1 MCLIT
6 AAPALPLERGHP
18 SGHSCHDSDLAPQAV
33 SQSWNH
39 NGTPPARASTN
50 ASGTHETGHGDGD
63 RESHLGA
70 PPCAGRADPARPSHR
85 HLHGME
91 ILHDAGLDPAQ
102 RRSGP
107 TWRVSSPPRP
117 RPFWSWTS
125 ACGYGVQPSNI
136 RAPQGGTS
144 KDTDALTQRT
154 SSLCPK
160 ARASDP
166 SDTSESRTNR
176 GIRRPPARLLAG
188 SAPSWM
194 DRSLNE
200 TVPCWFSPHIQPASP
215 ALHERACQGFLMRG
229 LFPVLTAVSSVVAAF
244 FRPGRAA

>member
-1 MCLIT
+1 MGMATEKPTWGHRRVQDELIRLGHRIT
-6 AAPALPLERGHP
+6 A
-18 SGHSCHDSDLAPQAV
+18 
-33 SQSWNH
+33 
-39 NGTPPARASTN
+39 ST
-50 ASGTHETGHGDGD
+50 
-63 RESHLGA
+63 LWQ
-70 PPCAGRADPARPSHR
+70 
-85 HLHGME
+85 
-91 ILHDAGLDPAQ
+91 ILHDAGLDPAP

-107 TWRVSSPPRP
+107 TWRV
-117 RPFWSWTS
+117 FLTTQ
-125 ACGYGVQPSNI
+125 AKAILVVDFCMGYGVQPSNI

-229 LFPVLTAVSSVVAAF
+229 LFPVLGAVSSVVAAF